1 MHEIFPIFLPV
12 LSRYFPHIVT
22 NQLNNTRKGTQITC
36 YCLTEIRFLILK
48 VCLRWLLWRQK
59 YAQAM
64 SKEVIKTSSDARV
77 LHWCAALTQ
86 EETTRYQF
94 RQKSFLDF
102 ASIWSHP
109 NQVLVPVKNNNKNTS
124 KMQKPTNTSVSCCS
138 SACVKPGFS
147 LPRLIKKEQPEN
159 VCKTDCCYKVR

>member
-36 YCLTEIRFLILK
+36 YCLTEISFLILK

-77 LHWCAALTQ
+77 LH
-86 EETTRYQF
+86 
-94 RQKSFLDF
+94 
-102 ASIWSHP
+102 
-109 NQVLVPVKNNNKNTS
+109 
-124 KMQKPTNTSVSCCS
+124 
-138 SACVKPGFS
+138 
-147 LPRLIKKEQPEN
+147 
-159 VCKTDCCYKVR
+159 